1 MSKKQKVSAEPTKLE
16 AVNLVV
22 GDDLILDINELS
34 PYENN
39 PRVINDDA
47 IGAVAESIK
56 KYGFDQRIVVW
67 DGRAYGRP
75 EHEIVVGHT
84 RLLAAKK
91 LGLKQVPV
99 TRVDWLTP
107 DEVTAYRI
115 IDNKSGE
122 KAIWNFEKLQIELKK
137 INMDEHKIDLQFSPL
152 ELETVMQADWLSK
165 GEKAAEEQ
173 DYSGQVK
180 NEHTIKL
187 SQAQYLTVMA
197 AVNKLKE
204 HDGAGIE
211 VGEALA
217 KICAEWV
224 AI

>member
-173 DYSGQVK
+173 DY
-180 NEHTIKL
+180 
-187 SQAQYLTVMA
+187 
-197 AVNKLKE
+197 
-204 HDGAGIE
+204 
-211 VGEALA
+211 
-217 KICAEWV
+217 
-224 AI
+224 